1 MNKLNLA
8 LLLVV
13 SALVSACGGS
23 GGGGGSSVSP
33 TLNAATAG
41 ALQQTLSEKEY
52 WMPGEILLKARDLMG
67 NDALDGL
74 RSMDK
79 YFLISCG
86 RVRCSIVKRSIQ

>member
-13 SALVSACGGS
+13 SALVSACGG
-23 GGGGGSSVSP
+23 GGGGSSVTP

-67 NDALDGL
+67 NDALNGL

-86 RVRCSIVKRSIQ
+86 RVRCSIVKRSNQ